1 MRFMR
6 RVSVVFLLLLVV
18 LSGCGQSQSAKNQ
31 NERIKI
37 GMMLADYGLGDQS
50 FNDNAFMGLI
60 KARDEL
66 NITFDYRDLHS
77 SHSYTEGFRELI
89 EDEKCDL
96 IIGLGFTMIKEA
108 TEAAK
113 KYPNKPFV
121 FIDQKIDL
129 PNVTSITFK
138 EDEGS
143 FLVGLIAGL
152 KTKTNTVGFI
162 GGMNIPVINRF
173 KNGFISGVKAV
184 NPKASVVVEYAT
196 DFGHPE
202 MGRAIARKMVQQRN
216 VDIIF
221 PAAGFTGLGALQEAA
236 NKRKYAIGVDTD
248 QFFVAEKAVIT
259 SMVKNVDVAVYNV
272 VKEFVE
278 KRSLSERD
286 MELGIQENGVGMA
299 PIRITT
305 LNPKEAHLVETFTEQ
320 LKRGSIS
327 IKQ

>member
-1 MRFMR
+1 MLFMR
-6 RVSVVFLLLLVV
+6 QICIVFLLLLIV
-18 LSGCGQSQSAKNQ
+18 LSGCGQTQSTKNP
-31 NERIKI
+31 NKRIKI

-50 FNDNAFMGLI
+50 FNDGAFMGLI

-66 NITFDYRDLHS
+66 NITVDYRDLHT

-89 EDEKCDL
+89 EDENCDL
-96 IIGLGFTMIKEA
+96 IIGLGFDMVKEA
-108 TEAAK
+108 AEAAK
-113 KYPNKPFV
+113 KYPSKQFV

-152 KTKTNTVGFI
+152 KTNTNTVGFV
-162 GGMNIPVINRF
+162 GGMNVPLINRF
-173 KNGFISGVKAV
+173 KNGFIAGVKAV
-184 NPKASVVVEYAT
+184 NPKANVVVAYAT

-202 MGRAIARKMVQQRN
+202 MGRAIARKMIEQKK

-236 NKRKYAIGVDTD
+236 QKQKYAIGVDTD

-278 KRSLSERD
+278 KGGLKARD
-286 MELGIQENGVGMA
+286 MELGIKENGVGMA
-299 PIRITT
+299 PIRIIS
-305 LNPKEAHLVETFTEQ
+305 LNPREVHLVESFTEQ
-320 LKRGSIS
+320 FKKGSIL
-327 IKQ
+327 IR